1 MVSVPQSRATPMPRS
16 RARLRSAVVPAVA
29 MLLVGSGVAL
39 ASTAAATPS
48 AKKTIAGSYQMPFP
62 CGQAWT
68 GSTRSSHSPSSKA
81 IDWNRPDDDGDDVVS
96 SGPGTVTVAN
106 KTGKTGYG
114 RYVQVTHAGGESTLY
129 GHLSSVVVDVGAT
142 VDQGTLL
149 GYVGTTGNST
159 GPHLHYEQRLGSTVE
174 DAIFGGVKFA
184 YGSTQTSANCVDVP
198 LAANM
203 IGGAAAELV
212 VFRRALRSTFQVQR
226 PGAAPVVITFGKGT
240 DEPLLG
246 DWDGDGIANVAV
258 RRPAESAFYLATPG
272 GTQKIPYGIPT
283 DKPVAGDWDGDGRA
297 EVGVRR
303 PSTASF
309 YLRAADGTQTDIVIG
324 DANDLPVTG
333 DWNGD
338 RRTDVGVYDVATATF
353 TLRFVGVSGVPWTAT
368 VAFGQAGDLPVPGDW
383 DGNGF
388 TDLGGWRPGSAT
400 FLNRQAPSLTADAR
414 TVTSV
419 RFGRPRR

>member
-1 MVSVPQSRATPMPRS
+1 MVFVPQSRATP
-16 RARLRSAVVPAVA
+16 RALLRAVVAPALAV
-29 MLLVGSGVAL
+29 LLAGSGAVL
-39 ASTAAATPS
+39 ASSAAAPM
-48 AKKTIAGSYQMPFP
+48 AKRTIAGSYQMPFP

-68 GSTRSSHSPSSKA
+68 GTSRASHSPSSKA
-81 IDWNRPDDDGDDVVS
+81 IDWNRPDDDGDVVVS
-96 SGPGTVTVAN
+96 SGPGTVTIAN

-129 GHLSSVVVDVGAT
+129 GHLSSVVVDVGST

-149 GYVGTTGNST
+149 GYVGSTGNST

-174 DAIFGGVKFA
+174 EALFGGVKFV

-203 IGGAAAELV
+203 IGTPAAELV
-212 VFRRALRSTFQVQR
+212 VFRRALKSTFQVQR
-226 PGAAPVVITFGKGT
+226 AGAEPVVITFGKGT
-240 DEPLLG
+240 DEPMLG
-246 DWDGDGIANVAV
+246 DWDGNGTANVGV

-272 GTQKIPYGIPT
+272 GTQKITWGLPT

-297 EVGVRR
+297 EVGIRR
-303 PSTASF
+303 PSTATFS
-309 YLRAADGTQTDIVIG
+309 LRAADGTQTDIVLG
-324 DANDLPVTG
+324 DTDDLPVTG

-338 RRTDVGVYDVATATF
+338 RRTDVGVYDVATATY

-368 VAFGQAGDLPVPGDW
+368 VPFGQAGDLPVTGDW

-388 TDLGGWRPGSAT
+388 TDLGGWRPGTAT
-400 FLNRQAPSLTADAR
+400 FLGRQAPSLTTDAR
-414 TVTSV
+414 NVTAV
-419 RFGRPRR
+419 RFGRPRP